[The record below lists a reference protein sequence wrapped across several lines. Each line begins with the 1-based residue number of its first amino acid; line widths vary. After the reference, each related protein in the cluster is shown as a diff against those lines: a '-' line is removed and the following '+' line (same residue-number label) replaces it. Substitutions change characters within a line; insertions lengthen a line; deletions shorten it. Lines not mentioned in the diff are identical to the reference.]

1 MGGHEADFGR
11 EEVGMTLRMVLIACA
26 VAMVAVSATMLGW
39 SVPHLAGFG
48 GGQPFDVRFTGYTHA
63 DAVAFL
69 RAIGSEGA
77 AFYAKVQLRLDTAF
91 PLLYL
96 VALSWLLA
104 SILGWAG
111 FAGAGRGLVAVVIV
125 AVPTLLDFAENA
137 AIAEMLRLGPD
148 AVTPDLVSWATACS
162 TTKWVTALE
171 GLAVAAAGVLVALVR
186 GFAGGAR

>member
-1 MGGHEADFGR
+1 MI
-11 EEVGMTLRMVLIACA
+11 LRILLIACA

-39 SVPHLAGFG
+39 SVPHLAGYG
-48 GGQPFDVRFTGYTHA
+48 GGQPFDIRFTGYTHA
-63 DAVAFL
+63 EAIAFL
-69 RAIGSEGA
+69 KALGPEGA

-104 SILGWAG
+104 AILGWAG
-111 FAGAGRGLVAVVIV
+111 FVGRGRVVVAVVIV
-125 AVPTLLDFAENA
+125 AVPTLLDFLENA

-148 AVTPDLVSWATACS
+148 AVPPDLVSWATACS

-171 GLAVAAAGVLVALVR
+171 GLAVAAAGVVVALAR
-186 GFAGGAR
+186 RFAGGAR